1 MIEYVAIIIVLI
13 GVFIAMGTYYKRS
26 LQGRYRQAGDALG
39 AGAQYHTNVAP
50 IHYQIVNNH
59 AYTTF
64 YSYFGFDHLNFL
76 KFVAGYYAEDTSLAA
91 EAGGYGC

>member
-1 MIEYVAIIIVLI
+1 MSKKKLELNAKAQSMIEYVAIIIVLI

-50 IHYQIVNNH
+50 IHY
-59 AYTTF
+59 
-64 YSYFGFDHLNFL
+64 
-76 KFVAGYYAEDTSLAA
+76 
-91 EAGGYGC
+91 